1 MRNFNGRDRTLSA
14 GNRIIQMSEEIH
26 GCGQEGWGPLGRDH
40 VFRNELRSAPG
51 EDMKT
56 KTKNSKEYIQCVGM
70 FVQEGQVK
78 VVQEVMEVCK
88 QTKKHYQVLN
98 GEQQLENIRHQ
109 LIGAIRECTN
119 DESPA
124 VEAYLKGKELSAE
137 TQQALKAALMNAVNR
152 RASADLLAVE
162 NFNQW

>member
-1 MRNFNGRDRTLSA
+1 
-14 GNRIIQMSEEIH
+14 
-26 GCGQEGWGPLGRDH
+26 
-40 VFRNELRSAPG
+40 
-51 EDMKT
+51 MKT